1 MKKISLFVLS
11 LAASLF
17 FVSCGDNDSNNPY
30 DPDAPGT
37 STSQKRLKG
46 VTFSCELDVD
56 YEGKVRYSFNFNNIR
71 YDSEGRIGSV
81 HFEKQRLS
89 EYDSEEQENAQVRI
103 SYIGKTIS
111 LSPVGGFADTK
122 LANFETNDKGY
133 ITKIKGTDGSTDI
146 NLEFQYDGNKLVRLI
161 MNGNNYDKLQIDY
174 TWKNNLITKI
184 EKQLSYEYGS
194 YKDEYQSSSEIKYGK
209 NKNKDYIFP
218 INLFFHTVINEDDDL
233 PSINPGYLSNNK
245 TSNEDEDEYTIYYLE
260 NVQGYIFNVLGQAG
274 LFGISPELLPIST
287 STGEYFDY
295 YLDNDGHIIEY
306 VYHPN
311 DKCAPF
317 IATFEYSND

>member
-1 MKKISLFVLS
+1 MKKISLFLLS
-11 LAASLF
+11 IVASLF

-37 STSQKRLKG
+37 STSQKRLTG
-46 VTFSCELDVD
+46 VTFSCDING
-56 YEGKVRYSFNFNNIR
+56 YEDNARYSFGFNNIR
-71 YDSEGRIGSV
+71 YDSEGRMGSV
-81 HFEKQRLS
+81 HFEKQRQS
-89 EYDSEEQENAQVRI
+89 EYDDAPEEQENAQVRI
-103 SYIGKTIS
+103 SYIGKTIP
-111 LSPVGGFADTK
+111 LSPVGGFADAK

-146 NLEFQYDGNKLVRLI
+146 NLEFQYDSNKLVRMI
-161 MNGNNYDKLQIDY
+161 MYGTYDKVQIDY

-184 EKQLSYEYGS
+184 EKQLYEYLSG
-194 YKDEYQSSSEIKYGK
+194 DVFHSSSEIKYGK
-209 NKNKDYIFP
+209 DKNKDYIFP

-233 PSINPGYLSNNK
+233 HSINPGYLNHNQ
-245 TSNEDEDEYTIYYLE
+245 TSNEDENEHTIYYLE

-295 YLDNDGHIIEY
+295 YLDNDGHIVEY

-311 DKCAPF
+311 GKCAPF
-317 IATFEYSND
+317 IATFEYSNL

>member
-1 MKKISLFVLS
+1 M
-11 LAASLF
+11 
-17 FVSCGDNDSNNPY
+17 
-30 DPDAPGT
+30 
-37 STSQKRLKG
+37 
-46 VTFSCELDVD
+46 
-56 YEGKVRYSFNFNNIR
+56 
-71 YDSEGRIGSV
+71 GSV
-81 HFEKQRLS
+81 HFEKQRQS
-89 EYDSEEQENAQVRI
+89 EYDDAPEEQENAQVRI

-111 LSPVGGFADTK
+111 LSPVGGFADAK

-146 NLEFQYDGNKLVRLI
+146 NLEFQYDSNKLVRMI
-161 MNGNNYDKLQIDY
+161 MYGTYDKVQIDY

-184 EKQLSYEYGS
+184 EKQLYEYLSG
-194 YKDEYQSSSEIKYGK
+194 DVFHSSSEIKYGK
-209 NKNKDYIFP
+209 DKNKDYIFP
-218 INLFFHTVINEDDDL
+218 INLFFHTVINEDYDL
-233 PSINPGYLSNNK
+233 PSINPCYLSNNK

>member
-1 MKKISLFVLS
+1 MKKISLFLLS
-11 LAASLF
+11 IVASLF

-37 STSQKRLKG
+37 STSQKRLTG
-46 VTFSCELDVD
+46 VTFSCDING
-56 YEGKVRYSFNFNNIR
+56 YEDNARYSFGFNNIR
-71 YDSEGRIGSV
+71 YDSEGRMGSV
-81 HFEKQRLS
+81 HFEKQRQS
-89 EYDSEEQENAQVRI
+89 EYDDAPEEQENAQVRI

-111 LSPVGGFADTK
+111 LSPVGGFADAK

-146 NLEFQYDGNKLVRLI
+146 NLEFQYDSNKLVRMI
-161 MNGNNYDKLQIDY
+161 MYGTYDKVQIDY

-184 EKQLSYEYGS
+184 EKQLYEYLSG
-194 YKDEYQSSSEIKYGK
+194 DVFHSSSEIKYGK
-209 NKNKDYIFP
+209 DKNKDYIFS

-233 PSINPGYLSNNK
+233 HSINPGYLNHNQ
-245 TSNEDEDEYTIYYLE
+245 TSNEDENEHTIYYLE

-295 YLDNDGHIIEY
+295 YLDNDGHIVEY

-311 DKCAPF
+311 GKCAPF
-317 IATFEYSND
+317 IATFEYSNL